1 MRLNLLYAQYKHIE
15 ADTNCHHFA
24 VEIFKCIL
32 LGANYCNLTKI
43 LLICVDKGPN
53 DNKPLLIPIMVRR
66 RTGDKSSSESLM
78 YSLMYM
84 WVDRPQWVT
93 ALLFY
98 FHAYTYQFIFRG
110 QFPCIHI
117 SAYFPRL
124 NTADINLSFIIDH
137 YRNVV
142 IVSITLVY
150 VQFTWSILSKEM
162 KFLEQRINTNLARL
176 NVICRSAQQKCQV
189 IVLRIKTV
197 WHFPNNSHF
206 CGGWDRAT
214 MSVLSLSLLWVY
226 YWKIRPHRECN
237 NNCFGSQSILPW
249 WH

>member
-1 MRLNLLYAQYKHIE
+1 M
-15 ADTNCHHFA
+15 
-24 VEIFKCIL
+24 
-32 LGANYCNLTKI
+32 
-43 LLICVDKGPN
+43 
-53 DNKPLLIPIMVRR
+53 
-66 RTGDKSSSESLM
+66 S
-78 YSLMYM
+78 YS
-84 WVDRPQWVT
+84 
-93 ALLFY
+93 
-98 FHAYTYQFIFRG
+98 FIVL
-110 QFPCIHI
+110 FPCIHI
-117 SAYFPRL
+117 SVYFPRPISMHTHISL
-124 NTADINLSFIIDH
+124 FSAAKHSVRQFLDINFGTDINLYFIIDY
-137 YRNVV
+137 YRNVF

-214 MSVLSLSLLWVY
+214 VSVLSLSLLWVY
-226 YWKIRPHRECN
+226 YWKIRPHRECS